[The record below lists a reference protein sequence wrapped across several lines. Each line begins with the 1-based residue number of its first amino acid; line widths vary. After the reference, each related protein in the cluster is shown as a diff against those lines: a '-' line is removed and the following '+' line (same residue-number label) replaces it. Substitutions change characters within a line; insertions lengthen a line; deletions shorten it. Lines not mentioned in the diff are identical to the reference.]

1 MARPFVCRATSSV
14 VLWGGPDYDE
24 WSLDC
29 GGWCCCSQPRR
40 SDCRFLGRPGLHRVG
55 ERRRLLPVG
64 ATGSGSAEVVVDVAV
79 DVGEVTRGLTW
90 RVSPGEAG
98 RVRRRGRMG
107 ADEEVEEASWGTVVE
122 HPTSPGGHL
131 GEGVICE
138 GTTVC
143 CECWAVRVP
152 GVFAPDHGTAKR

>member
-1 MARPFVCRATSSV
+1 MARPGVCRAASSA
-14 VLWGGPDYDE
+14 VLWGGPDDDE
-24 WSLDC
+24 GSLDC

-79 DVGEVTRGLTW
+79 DIGEVTRGLTW

-122 HPTSPGGHL
+122 GLWDSSSGMEEPDSWWDALDGD
-131 GEGVICE
+131 VE
-138 GTTVC
+138 GTEAGWVDD
-143 CECWAVRVP
+143 ELGSKEAR
-152 GVFAPDHGTAKR
+152 